1 MSKKNVYSL
10 LSILGLVLPY
20 SLFLPWL
27 LEHGL
32 DIGLFFS
39 EFFANGVASTTA
51 LDFMMVSVVVIIFI
65 IFESKKLG
73 MKKIYIPILATIVA
87 VGFGLALFLCMR
99 ERHYEKKL
107 NNE

>member
-1 MSKKNVYSL
+1 MSKRNIYCIL
-10 LSILGLVLPY
+10 AILGVLLPY

-32 DIGLFFS
+32 DFQLFFS
-39 EFFANGVASTTA
+39 ELFANDVASTTA
-51 LDFMMVSVVVIIFI
+51 LDFMMVSVGVIVFI
-65 IFESKKLG
+65 VFESKKLG

-99 ERHYEKKL
+99 ERHYDRV
-107 NNE
+107 